1 MWVSKSLRE
10 AKSVLHVSHRTGPS
24 LITSSLGIM
33 SLFASVANALGLV
46 ALLASFLALTIEI
59 RVRGDKVLLFF
70 TKLPFLPDSFSLL
83 TCLFFALVVNMNSS
97 SLNY

>member
-1 MWVSKSLRE
+1 
-10 AKSVLHVSHRTGPS
+10 
-24 LITSSLGIM
+24 
-33 SLFASVANALGLV
+33 LFASVANALGLV

-70 TKLPFLPDSFSLL
+70 TKLPFLPDYFSLL

-97 SLNY
+97 SLNYQKMTAISFDYLACTLAI